1 MLTHRERIPQGC
13 SRQSKQTPAH
23 EFFLPGHHLDRKHRQ
38 KIMIYFQVS
47 IHDPISRG
55 FPFWKSFGIFWLI
68 EVEEGPRKYAI
79 TISKCFKSFRP
90 TSFTA
95 SLSYKMFPA
104 PNKIIPTPKQ
114 KNSPP
119 PTQKKKIPESF
130 FAVFLPQLLFTKQL
144 KCPSRNEFF
153 GFRMPQ
159 RKNLPGNEAFNGA
172 KIQLW
177 SCNGNSELKARPS
190 SWWFRWG
197 KTSQGVFFCC
207 FFWQVGW
214 LVAMENIGS
223 FHTCLFFWFCFKSTF
238 VWVVWINV
246 SYVQINDSWCF
257 YVYCCIICTLR

>member
-1 MLTHRERIPQGC
+1 MGWKVLKYTHYLDMSCWSMLTHRERIPQGC

-119 PTQKKKIPESF
+119 PPKKKKSLR
-130 FAVFLPQLLFTKQL
+130 ASLLFFYH
-144 KCPSRNEFF
+144 NY
-153 GFRMPQ
+153 
-159 RKNLPGNEAFNGA
+159 
-172 KIQLW
+172 
-177 SCNGNSELKARPS
+177 
-190 SWWFRWG
+190 
-197 KTSQGVFFCC
+197 
-207 FFWQVGW
+207 
-214 LVAMENIGS
+214 
-223 FHTCLFFWFCFKSTF
+223 CLLS
-238 VWVVWINV
+238 N
-246 SYVQINDSWCF
+246 
-257 YVYCCIICTLR
+257 